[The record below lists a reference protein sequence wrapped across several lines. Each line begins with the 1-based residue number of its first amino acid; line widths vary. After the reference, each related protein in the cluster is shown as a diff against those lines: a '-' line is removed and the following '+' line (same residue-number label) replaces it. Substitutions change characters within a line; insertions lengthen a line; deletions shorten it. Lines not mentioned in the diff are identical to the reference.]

1 MDSQVSG
8 TGKNFTSPLLKPKKR
23 KIFGREKGYKNA
35 KITKRFILT
44 EVMQVLKYLNPK
56 LEINWKLNSL
66 DWDGSETKYSTFL
79 FNLKAETVINESDF
93 DDLLESIFLSDIQKF
108 LGNCLSWIIDSV
120 VDQNIIF
127 S

>member
-1 MDSQVSG
+1 MLKNLQKPLVSYPRQAEMDSQVSG

-56 LEINWKLNSL
+56 LEIN
-66 DWDGSETKYSTFL
+66 
-79 FNLKAETVINESDF
+79 
-93 DDLLESIFLSDIQKF
+93 
-108 LGNCLSWIIDSV
+108 
-120 VDQNIIF
+120 
-127 S
+127 